1 MKAGMINGI
10 LNNENNS
17 VSSRIFF
24 RNWMI
29 NDIRKNLLDAIEI
42 SDHDEVK
49 INLERLEKKK
59 RMALAMAATH
69 GSLSSITTAGTI
81 RRSSAPQ

>member
-59 RMALAMAATH
+59 RMD
-69 GSLSSITTAGTI
+69 I
-81 RRSSAPQ
+81 